1 MRLLQKYILVE
12 LIRVFVFVVSVLTV
26 LLVFVG
32 AFGQMSENNLGP
44 AQLLEILPY
53 LVPSLLPYTIPA
65 TMLLTVTVVYGRVA
79 ADHEITAAK
88 AAGISAMSLLWPSFI
103 MAGVLSVVSLL
114 LTDQVIPWALTNIE
128 RRVAQ
133 MMETIFLDML
143 RSQKV
148 FIHRDPTVQI
158 NVNDVVGKKLIQPL
172 FRFTPKGGGSTTNI
186 SAAEATIHF
195 NLEKRVVEVGLNDFN
210 LEVPDRQNFRNCGQ
224 EVFTFPLPADPP
236 RLKTM
241 NCSIHEL
248 RKNLTGMESN
258 LDKRRNERDVETA
271 FALATGDFERLHAQE
286 LLQYDIDL
294 LNNQEDIARIYTD
307 IHKRFA
313 LSASCF
319 FFAFLGAPFSVL
331 QARRQVLTSFFMC
344 FLPILILYYPI
355 ALLMMDQSKSGV
367 LNPAWAMWTGNA
379 ILVPFALVT
388 LRKVLKH

>member
-1 MRLLQKYILVE
+1 MRLLQKYILGE

-32 AFGQMSENNLGP
+32 AFGQISENNLGP

-65 TMLLTVTVVYGRVA
+65 TMLLTVTVVYGRIA

-103 MAGVLSVVSLL
+103 MAAVLSVVSLL

-128 RRVAQ
+128 RRIAQ
-133 MMETIFLDML
+133 MGEAIFLDIL
-143 RSQKV
+143 HTQKLY
-148 FIHRDPTVQI
+148 IHRDPSLQI
-158 NVNDVVGKKLIQPL
+158 SVLDVEGKKLIHPL
-172 FRFTPKGGGSTTNI
+172 FSYTPRGESTMHI
-186 SAAEATIHF
+186 SADEASIHF
-195 NLEKRVVEVGLNDFN
+195 ALDRGVVLVDLVKFI
-210 LEVPDRQNFRNCGQ
+210 LEVPNRQNFRSEHQ
-224 EVFTFPLPADPP
+224 EFSFPIPQPPA
-236 RLKTM
+236 RLRAM
-241 NCSIHEL
+241 NCSIREL
-248 RKNLTGMESN
+248 RKNLAGMTTN
-258 LDKRRNERDVETA
+258 LEARRSERDLETA
-271 FALATGDFERLHAQE
+271 FALGTGDFDRLDASE

-294 LNNQEDIARIYTD
+294 QNNQEDIARIHTD

-355 ALLMMDQSKSGV
+355 ALLMMDQSKSDV
-367 LNPAWAMWTGNA
+367 VNPAWAMWVGNA
-379 ILVPFALVT
+379 ILVPIAWVT

>member
-1 MRLLQKYILVE
+1 MRLLQKYLLAE

-32 AFGQMSENNLGP
+32 AFGQISENNLGP
-44 AQLLEILPY
+44 AQLIEILPY
-53 LVPSLLPYTIPA
+53 LVPSMLPYTIPA

-103 MAGVLSVVSLL
+103 MAAVLSVVSLL
-114 LTDQVIPWALTNIE
+114 LTDQVVPWAFTNIE
-128 RRVAQ
+128 RHVAQ
-133 MMETIFLDML
+133 MLETIFLDIL
-143 RSQKV
+143 RSQKMY
-148 FIHRDPTVQI
+148 IHRDPSLQITVL
-158 NVNDVVGKKLIQPL
+158 DVEGKKLIQPL
-172 FRFTPKGGGSTTNI
+172 FRYTPKGGGTMNV

-195 NLEKRVVEVGLNDFN
+195 DLDKQVVLVDLENFN
-210 LEVPDRQNFRNCGQ
+210 LEVPNKQNFRSRQ
-224 EVFTFPLPADPP
+224 HEPFSFPIPTPPA
-236 RLKTM
+236 RLQPM
-241 NCSIHEL
+241 HCSIHEL
-248 RKNLTGMESN
+248 RQNLAAKETTLESH
-258 LDKRRNERDVETA
+258 RRDRDLETA
-271 FALATGDFERLHAQE
+271 FALATGEFDRLYAPE
-286 LLQYDIDL
+286 LLQYDIDWQ
-294 LNNQEDIARIYTD
+294 NNQEDIARIHTD

-344 FLPILILYYPI
+344 FLPILLLYYPI

-379 ILVPFALVT
+379 ILVPFALTT

>member
-1 MRLLQKYILVE
+1 MRLLQKYLLGE

-32 AFGQMSENNLGP
+32 AFGQISENNLGP

-53 LVPSLLPYTIPA
+53 LVPSMLPYTIPA

-79 ADHEITAAK
+79 ADHEVTAAK
-88 AAGISAMSLLWPSFI
+88 AAGISAMSLLWPSFL
-103 MAGVLSVVSLL
+103 MAALLSVVSLL

-128 RRVAQ
+128 SKVAR
-133 MMETIFLDML
+133 MAESIFLDIL
-143 RSQKV
+143 HTQKV
-148 FIHRDPTVQI
+148 LIYRDPSLQVS
-158 NVNDVVGKKLIQPL
+158 VDDVDGKRLIRPL
-172 FRFTPKGGGSTTNI
+172 FRYTPRGGATMNVA
-186 SAAEATIHF
+186 AAEATIHF
-195 NLEKRVVEVGLNDFN
+195 DLDKRLVQVNLQKFDVEVPN
-210 LEVPDRQNFRNCGQ
+210 RQNFHNSKDQ
-224 EVFTFPLPADPP
+224 EFSFPMPPVPA
-236 RLKTM
+236 RLKAM

-248 RKNLTGMESN
+248 RKNLTTMESN
-258 LDKRRNERDVETA
+258 LDKHRSERDLETA
-271 FALATGDFERLHAQE
+271 FALATGDFERLHAPE
-286 LLQYDIDL
+286 VLQYDIDL
-294 LNNQEDIARIYTD
+294 QNNQEDISRIYTD

-355 ALLMMDQSKSGV
+355 ALLMMDQSKSGAV
-367 LNPAWAMWTGNA
+367 NPAWAMWTGNA
-379 ILVPFALVT
+379 VLTPIALVT

>member
-1 MRLLQKYILVE
+1 MRLLQKYILAE

-32 AFGQMSENNLGP
+32 AFGQMTENNLGP
-44 AQLLEILPY
+44 AQVLEILPY

-103 MAGVLSVVSLL
+103 MAAVLSVVSLL

-133 MMETIFLDML
+133 MIETIFLDTL
-143 RSQKV
+143 RAQKV
-148 FIHRDPTVQI
+148 YIHRDPALQI
-158 NVNDVVGKKLIQPL
+158 NVADVEGKKLIQPL
-172 FRFTPKGGGSTTNI
+172 FRFTPKGGNTTNV
-186 SAAEATIHF
+186 SAAEGTIHF
-195 NLEKRVVEVGLNDFN
+195 NLEKRVVEVDLTDFN
-210 LEVPDRQNFRNCGQ
+210 LEIPNRQNFRNCEH
-224 EVFTFPLPADPP
+224 EVFTFPLPAEPP

-241 NCSIHEL
+241 NNSIHEL

-258 LDKRRNERDVETA
+258 LDTRRNERDIETA
-271 FALATGDFERLHAQE
+271 FALATGDFDRLHAQDV
-286 LLQYDIDL
+286 LQYDIDL
-294 LNNQEDIARIYTD
+294 QNNQEDISRIHTD

-344 FLPILILYYPI
+344 FLPILLLYYPI
-355 ALLMMDQSKSGV
+355 ALLMMDQSKSGT

>member
-1 MRLLQKYILVE
+1 
-12 LIRVFVFVVSVLTV
+12 
-26 LLVFVG
+26 
-32 AFGQMSENNLGP
+32 
-44 AQLLEILPY
+44 
-53 LVPSLLPYTIPA
+53 
-65 TMLLTVTVVYGRVA
+65 MLLTVTVVYGRVA

-103 MAGVLSVVSLL
+103 MAAVLSVVSLL

-128 RRVAQ
+128 RHVAQ
-133 MMETIFLDML
+133 MMETIFLDIL
-143 RSQKV
+143 RAQKV
-148 FIHRDPTVQI
+148 YIHRDPSLQITVL
-158 NVNDVVGKKLIQPL
+158 DVEGKKLIQPL
-172 FRFTPKGGGSTTNI
+172 FRYTPKGGSTMNV

-195 NLEKRVVEVGLNDFN
+195 DLDKRVVLVDLDDFN
-210 LEVPDRQNFRNCGQ
+210 LEVPNRQNFRNCEHEQ
-224 EVFTFPLPADPP
+224 FSFPMPADPP

-248 RKNLTGMESN
+248 RTKPRPAWNRTWIRAAAIATW
-258 LDKRRNERDVETA
+258 KRPSPWRPAISIGCMR
-271 FALATGDFERLHAQE
+271 RK
-286 LLQYDIDL
+286 LLQYDIDWQ
-294 LNNQEDIARIYTD
+294 NNQEDIARIHTD

-367 LNPAWAMWTGNA
+367 VNPAWAMWTGNA
-379 ILVPFALVT
+379 VLTPIALVM

>member
-1 MRLLQKYILVE
+1 MRLLQKYLLGE
-12 LIRVFVFVVSVLTV
+12 LIRVFIFVVSVLTV

-32 AFGQMSENNLGP
+32 AFGQISENNLGP
-44 AQLLEILPY
+44 AQLIEILPY

-103 MAGVLSVVSLL
+103 MAAVLSVLSLL

-128 RRVAQ
+128 RHVAQ
-133 MMETIFLDML
+133 MMETIFLDILHAQHMY
-143 RSQKV
+143 
-148 FIHRDPTVQI
+148 IHRDPSLQITVL
-158 NVNDVVGKKLIQPL
+158 DVEGKKLIQPL
-172 FRFTPKGGGSTTNI
+172 FRYTPRGGATMNV

-195 NLEKRVVEVGLNDFN
+195 DLDKRVVLVDLENFN
-210 LEVPDRQNFRNCGQ
+210 LEVPNRQNFRNCNHEQ
-224 EVFTFPLPADPP
+224 FSFPIPADPP

-248 RKNLTGMESN
+248 RQNLAAKETNLESH
-258 LDKRRNERDVETA
+258 RRDRDLETA
-271 FALATGDFERLHAQE
+271 LALATGEFDRLYAPE
-286 LLQYDIDL
+286 LLQYDIDWQ
-294 LNNQEDIARIYTD
+294 NNQEDIARIHTD

-355 ALLMMDQSKSGV
+355 ALLMMDQSKGGV
-367 LNPAWAMWTGNA
+367 VNPAWAMWTGNA
-379 ILVPFALVT
+379 VLTPIAIVV

>member
-32 AFGQMSENNLGP
+32 AFGQISENNLGP

-88 AAGISAMSLLWPSFI
+88 AAGISAMSLLWPSYI
-103 MAGVLSVVSLL
+103 MAAVLSVVSLL

-133 MMETIFLDML
+133 MMETIFLDIL
-143 RSQKV
+143 HSQKV
-148 FIHRDPTVQI
+148 YIHRDPSLQI
-158 NVNDVVGKKLIQPL
+158 NVADVEGKKLIQPL
-172 FRFTPKGGGSTTNI
+172 FRYTPRGGSTMNV

-195 NLEKRVVEVGLNDFN
+195 NLEKRVVEVGLTDFN
-210 LEVPDRQNFRNCGQ
+210 LEIPDRQNFRNCEH

-248 RKNLTGMESN
+248 RKNLTGTETN
-258 LDKRRNERDVETA
+258 LEKRRNERDIETA
-271 FALATGDFERLHAQE
+271 FSLATGDFDRLHATE

-294 LNNQEDIARIYTD
+294 QNNQEDIARIYTD

-344 FLPILILYYPI
+344 FLPILLLYYPI

-379 ILVPFALVT
+379 ILVPFALTT